1 MSCQVRILSWSLACA
16 LTVSGLASVAI
27 AAPGP
32 ATTNAADAG
41 PDFAVQGEY
50 VGEMTTEAGKKK
62 YGVQVIAYGDGKFTA
77 VRFEGGLPGDGWERG
92 QKSEEFKGETK
103 DGVTTFTVPEGTA
116 KITDGVFSVLN
127 TGGQTLADFKKV
139 ERKSP
144 TLGAKPPE
152 GAVVLFD
159 GTTADNFVGGKMTD
173 DGLLM
178 VGVKSKKS
186 FGDVTLHLEFRTPF
200 MPKAT
205 GQGRGNSGMYI
216 QDRYEFQVLDSF
228 GLDGKNNECG
238 GIYTIKEPR
247 VNACFPPLAW
257 QTYDVDYT
265 APRFDGDGKKIKNAR
280 VTMRHNGIVIYD
292 DFELPKL
299 TPGGASQEA
308 AMGPLALQNHGN
320 PVNFRNI
327 WVVEKK

>member
-1 MSCQVRILSWSLACA
+1 MPSRFRFLSPSLVGAVAVISLAN
-16 LTVSGLASVAI
+16 ASL

-32 ATTNAADAG
+32 ATTNASDAG
-41 PDFAVQGEY
+41 PDFVVQGEY
-50 VGEMTTEAGKKK
+50 AGEMNGKT
-62 YGVQVIAYGDGKFTA
+62 YGVQVIAHGEGKFTA
-77 VRFEGGLPGDGWERG
+77 VQFEGGLPGDGWERG
-92 QKSEEFKGETK
+92 GKKDEFKGQTK
-103 DGVTTFTVPEGTA
+103 DGVTTFTLTEGTA
-116 KITDGVFSVLN
+116 RIANGVYAVSN
-127 TGGQTLADFKKV
+127 TGGQVIGELKKV

-159 GTTADNFVGGKMTD
+159 GTTADNFNGGKMTD
-173 DGLLM
+173 EGLLM
-178 VGVKSKKS
+178 VGVKSKQS
-186 FGDVTLHLEFRTPF
+186 FGDMTLHLEFRTPF
-200 MPKAT
+200 MPAAT

-216 QDRYEFQVLDSF
+216 QDRYEFQILDSF

-238 GIYTIKEPR
+238 GIYTINEPR
-247 VNACFPPLAW
+247 VNACFPPLSW
-257 QTYDVDYT
+257 QTYDVDFT

-292 DFELPKL
+292 DFEIPKL
-299 TPGGASQEA
+299 TPGGQSQEA
-308 AMGPLALQNHGN
+308 AMGPIQLQNHGN